1 MNVIFWNFWQKISFY
16 RFLGIFSRKNEDCL
30 KSPFHVVI
38 SGSVKIRRS
47 GNFPKF
53 FGNLKRP
60 FCITGVIPRS
70 EPGPDGQ
77 VETDGQGWTR
87 AKFNFD

>member
-1 MNVIFWNFWQKISFY
+1 MNVIFLEFLAENFVLKISWYF
-16 RFLGIFSRKNEDCL
+16 FKKNEDCL